1 MKKLSSVLVMV
12 LLVSSSITLVASDNN
27 ANDKIEQN
35 LLVGLNSDNYGLK
48 TSSAYLLGEFGTSKS
63 LIPLMKVLR
72 NSDTEEERISAA
84 VALIKMNTAQSIFA
98 VKQSGMFDESQ
109 RVRRLCTMFYQQS
122 LDNN

>member
-1 MKKLSSVLVMV
+1 MKKLIVTLVLT
-12 LLVSSSITLVASDNN
+12 LLVLSSITLVASDNN

-72 NSDTEEERISAA
+72 NGDTEEERISAA
-84 VALIKMNTAQSIFA
+84 IALIKMNTAQSVFA

-109 RVRRLCTMFYQQS
+109 RVRRLCTMFYQES
-122 LDNN
+122 LKEK